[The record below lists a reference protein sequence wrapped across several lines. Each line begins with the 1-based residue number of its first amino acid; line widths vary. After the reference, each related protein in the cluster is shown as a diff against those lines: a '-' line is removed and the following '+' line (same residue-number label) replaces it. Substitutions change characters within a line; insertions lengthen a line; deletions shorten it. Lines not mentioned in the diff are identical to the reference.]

1 MLIPQHAWDRQLES
15 VELQRRHGVPVEVL
29 TVEQAQAI
37 TPFDGAGIGGATWGS
52 ADGQIDPCAATG
64 AYLTL
69 SHGRGAKTLYN
80 FRVDAIEAGSGGD
93 WVVKAGDRSV
103 RAEHVVNAGGGWAGE
118 VAKLADSMSPSSIH
132 AAMSIPRWRE
142 RWMAGTFDAVTPPSQ
157 ADEAA
162 KTLPHGK
169 VVRFPGIGHDVFIAS
184 DCGRQI
190 VADFLSRPDS
200 YDTHCADPMQP
211 PTFVS

>member
-80 FRVDAIEAGSGGD
+80 FRVDAIEAGSG
-93 WVVKAGDRSV
+93 
-103 RAEHVVNAGGGWAGE
+103 
-118 VAKLADSMSPSSIH
+118 
-132 AAMSIPRWRE
+132 
-142 RWMAGTFDAVTPPSQ
+142 
-157 ADEAA
+157 
-162 KTLPHGK
+162 
-169 VVRFPGIGHDVFIAS
+169 
-184 DCGRQI
+184 C
-190 VADFLSRPDS
+190 
-200 YDTHCADPMQP
+200 
-211 PTFVS
+211 